1 MRCKQLVPCLLHPWT
16 KRRKRGILSQ
26 PRKDPRVVR
35 GAVDGPRNQATRVT
49 HGSRGIQGW
58 FKCLAADEGSEQTR
72 CSGEVRDAGCECG
85 SHHNTKRLKID
96 LPKTRTLAPHL
107 AGKEGED
114 TQAITMVIHNLW
126 SLLGLCCWLYP
137 QICSLSTSPHLLL
150 PSVPSSNV
158 YLVTSLLE
166 PGWSVAAVGSAQTKP
181 VTRPQSGSCAM
192 SWQQFRVCTLHK
204 TRPCARLVPSPCT
217 PGSLLVDLR
226 VECQPGEGRCGEDY
240 AEWQ

>member
-1 MRCKQLVPCLLHPWT
+1 
-16 KRRKRGILSQ
+16 
-26 PRKDPRVVR
+26 
-35 GAVDGPRNQATRVT
+35 
-49 HGSRGIQGW
+49 
-58 FKCLAADEGSEQTR
+58 
-72 CSGEVRDAGCECG
+72 
-85 SHHNTKRLKID
+85 
-96 LPKTRTLAPHL
+96 
-107 AGKEGED
+107 
-114 TQAITMVIHNLW
+114 MVIHNLW

-226 VECQPGEGRCGEDY
+226 VECQPGEGDAGRIMLNGSDTRNSSLRNFLLHRLRSTIELACSLRGRCIWRHGG
-240 AEWQ
+240 AIV